1 MILLTGVTGKTGG
14 ATAQALLA
22 MARGGKKIPLRA
34 IVRNA
39 DKAAALK
46 SDGVELVVGDVT
58 DPAVVAKALQGVEK
72 ALLIAPNGEHQLAM
86 EKQFVDAA
94 VKAGLKHLVK
104 MSSIEATAVAKSPI
118 AQIHYQAEQYIQQSG
133 LDWTFIKPTFF
144 MQNFLANAGTIK
156 EQGKFFLPMGD
167 GRVAT
172 VDCRDIGAV
181 TAAVLAGE
189 GHANQR
195 YELTG
200 PEVLSFHDMAKRFTK
215 VLGRE
220 IAYVPM
226 PMEAYRGILGK
237 FLTNEWHLNAVC
249 ALFQEIAETTDAEV
263 TGTVKQLTGQ
273 PARSLET
280 FITDHKAVFTA

>member
-14 ATAQALLA
+14 ATLQALLA
-22 MARGGKKIPLRA
+22 MARSGQKIPLRA
-34 IVRNA
+34 IVRTPE
-39 DKAAALK
+39 KAAAVK
-46 SDGVELVVGDVT
+46 AEGVEVLVGDVT
-58 DPAVVAKALQGVEK
+58 DPAVVARGLEGVEK
-72 ALLIAPNGEHQLAM
+72 ALLIAPNGEHQFAM

-94 VKAGLKHLVK
+94 LKAGLKHLVK

-118 AQIHYQAEQYIQQSG
+118 ARIHYESEQYIQQSG
-133 LDWTFIKPTFF
+133 ITWTFIKPTFF

-181 TAAVLAGE
+181 TAAVLAG
-189 GHANQR
+189 GDHGNRR

-200 PEVLSFHDMAKRFTK
+200 PEVLSFHDMAKCFTQ

-220 IAYVPM
+220 ISYVPM
-226 PMEAYRGILGK
+226 PMEAYRGVLGK

-249 ALFQEIAETTDAEV
+249 ALFNEIAETTDAEV
-263 TGTVKQLTGQ
+263 TDTVKRLTGQ

-280 FITDHKAVFTA
+280 FIRDHKAVFTP